1 MEFLS
6 SKASK
11 RGTRL
16 CGCILLIT
24 QLIVEIKAIRLVNY
38 CTISFFKYSLGSDC
52 NTEALPL
59 KKKRQQ
65 SNKKWPPSDFLMF
78 LNKKYYQEMK
88 KE

>member
-11 RGTRL
+11 RGMRL
-16 CGCILLIT
+16 CGCILLTT
-24 QLIVEIKAIRLVNY
+24 QLIVEIKAFRLVNY

-59 KKKRQQ
+59 KKKTAI
-65 SNKKWPPSDFLMF
+65 K
-78 LNKKYYQEMK
+78 
-88 KE
+88 